1 MGSWFRYFASQGHVT
16 TLSDPRRPEAK
27 AVAEATG
34 SQLASNNP
42 SAVEE
47 ADAVLISVP
56 IEKTGEVVREV
67 APSMRRGTILA
78 EVSSM
83 KKPVMG
89 ALREASRLELKPL
102 SIHPLFGPRAESMR
116 GKTLVIVPVNDKGS
130 ERWEAERWFP
140 EADVIVAGEREHDRA
155 MSVVLSLT
163 YFVNLALAWTLRHED
178 LALLKKLAGTTF
190 TVQLALAESVVGE
203 DPNLVSSLMEANPF
217 TSDCLKRYVGS
228 VEMLRDHIAKNPG
241 SYDKLFS
248 VLREYFNKDPD
259 FSRADERRFRA
270 YESLKPHLEARG

>member
-1 MGSWFRYFASQGHVT
+1 MGSWFTRYFASQGHVT

-67 APSMRRGTILA
+67 APSMRRGGAILA
-78 EVSSM
+78 EVSSV

-89 ALREASRLELKPL
+89 ALREASRIELKPL

-116 GKTLVIVPVNDKGS
+116 GKTLVAVPVNDKGS
-130 ERWEAERWFP
+130 ERGEAER
-140 EADVIVAGEREHDRA
+140 
-155 MSVVLSLT
+155 
-163 YFVNLALAWTLRHED
+163 
-178 LALLKKLAGTTF
+178 
-190 TVQLALAESVVGE
+190 
-203 DPNLVSSLMEANPF
+203 
-217 TSDCLKRYVGS
+217 
-228 VEMLRDHIAKNPG
+228 
-241 SYDKLFS
+241 
-248 VLREYFNKDPD
+248 
-259 FSRADERRFRA
+259 
-270 YESLKPHLEARG
+270 